1 MNCVLVQFVF
11 ILCVCVIGSGVPADA
26 VLIFELELLDMRKG
40 IPQGFLFV
48 WLEEIPDPL
57 FSFMDLNQDGE
68 VPLEE
73 VFHIIVFLCFC
84 VILLFVRL

>member
-1 MNCVLVQFVF
+1 MNCVLVELVF
-11 ILCVCVIGSGVPADA
+11 IVCVCVTGSVVPADA
-26 VLIFELELLDMRKG
+26 VLIFELELLDLRKG
-40 IPQGFLFV
+40 VPQGFLFV

-73 VFHIIVFLCFC
+73 VFHIFVLLYYYF
-84 VILLFVRL
+84 VIR

>member
-1 MNCVLVQFVF
+1 MFF
-11 ILCVCVIGSGVPADA
+11 TGSVVPADA
-26 VLIFELELLDMRKG
+26 VLIFELELLDLRKG
-40 IPQGFLFV
+40 VPQGFLFV

-73 VFHIIVFLCFC
+73 VWHIIVFLCYFIIFLVAC
-84 VILLFVRL
+84 LLLCFY